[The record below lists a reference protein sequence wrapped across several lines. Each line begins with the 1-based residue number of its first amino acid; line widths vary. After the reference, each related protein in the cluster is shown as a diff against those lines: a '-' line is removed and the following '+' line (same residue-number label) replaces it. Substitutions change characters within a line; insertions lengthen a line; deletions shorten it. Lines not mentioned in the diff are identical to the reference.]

1 VLHRAY
7 LATGTVAQASAEREI
22 ADVLPAGGEGGG
34 AVMAI
39 DVLENK
45 AMIGWGGPDRYP
57 ASAARMQAPSLKK
70 NRTRKRALP
79 DIR

>member
-1 VLHRAY
+1 
-7 LATGTVAQASAEREI
+7 
-22 ADVLPAGGEGGG
+22 
-34 AVMAI
+34 MAI

-45 AMIGWGGPDRYP
+45 AMIGWGGADSYP